1 MRRHVQSNVITDLQ
15 DVQELR
21 VEAEGIEATYGA
33 NAYSDYLRRHG
44 QRPDPISA
52 AAIGRYLGGRV
63 KANDGSMQPVP
74 ARTVR
79 RRTAHR
85 QA

>member
-1 MRRHVQSNVITDLQ
+1 MQRHVQSNVVTSIQ

-21 VEAEGIEATYGA
+21 VEAEGIEATYGP

-52 AAIGRYLGGRV
+52 AAIGRHLGGRV

-74 ARTVR
+74 VRAVRQRMAR
-79 RRTAHR
+79 R